1 MATPLVRTP
10 LAVPGGS
17 DRTDVAVPDGSDRTD
32 LTGNRNPTPS
42 NRVVPPVSTR
52 GRKPSALRR
61 RVLLALAALGG
72 AILVAYA
79 IHDVFPAPAPGSALA
94 GTVAQKVN
102 ALAGNLGRQE
112 RDLAR
117 CAGSTEADPLACLE
131 GHDTDMAA
139 TLSAFAVSLG
149 KLTLPPAATSARG
162 TAVRTVDLL
171 AQDLRALGTAADEQ
185 QYQTVAA
192 RRDVGPLGTRVD
204 HALNTLVSAV
214 RSERSPSAG
223 AHRTH

>member
-1 MATPLVRTP
+1 MATPLVGTP
-10 LAVPGGS
+10 LAVPGGSDHTDLAVPGGS
-17 DRTDVAVPDGSDRTD
+17 DRTDLAGR
-32 LTGNRNPTPS
+32 GNPAPP
-42 NRVVPPVSTR
+42 NRVVPPRATR
-52 GRKPSALRR
+52 GRNPAALRR
-61 RVLLALAALGG
+61 RVLMVLAAVGG

-79 IHDVFPAPAPGSALA
+79 IHDAFPAPAPGSALA

-117 CAGSTEADPLACLE
+117 CASSTGSDPLACLE
-131 GHDTDMAA
+131 SHDTDMAA

-149 KLTLPPAATSARG
+149 KLTLPPAATSARV

-171 AQDLRALGTAADEQ
+171 AQDLRAMGTAADEQ

-214 RSERSPSAG
+214 RSDQAPSAG
-223 AHRTH
+223 DHRTH